1 MSFIDFSKAEIELL
15 MSARWTSFRLFTLEL
30 WMLHVVGKEKNVQQR
45 CNILSPTVISE
56 KVPKSGFIK
65 GTFFHLFRL
74 FFLNRNLYRCYICIF
89 VTLLSKMYRR
99 ITSLFIILSPLYS
112 SLLLSLLFTFALTA
126 WNEEPSTSFRLLVYI
141 IPLTQSLTIGH
152 SDTSMITIFTLQDSG
167 KLYLDHSPP

>member
-1 MSFIDFSKAEIELL
+1 

-74 FFLNRNLYRCYICIF
+74 FFLNICTVATF
-89 VTLLSKMYRR
+89 VYSLLSSRKC
-99 ITSLFIILSPLYS
+99 IAGSPLYS
-112 SLLLSLLFTFALTA
+112 SFFLLFTLHFYYSLLFTFALTA
-126 WNEEPSTSFRLLVYI
+126 WNEEPSTSFRLLMYI

-152 SDTSMITIFTLQDSG
+152 SHTSMITIFTLQDSG